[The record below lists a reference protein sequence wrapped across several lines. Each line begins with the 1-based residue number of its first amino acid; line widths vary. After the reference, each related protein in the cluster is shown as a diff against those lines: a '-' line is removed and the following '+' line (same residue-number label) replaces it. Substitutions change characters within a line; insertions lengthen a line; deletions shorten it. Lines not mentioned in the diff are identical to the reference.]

1 MWMVYGIRMYI
12 DIHICIYLTVI
23 KQLMFK
29 DYQTMSSEWNFMIVI
44 QYIVIDEKW
53 TAENSSGYGWGG
65 KCSLLQW
72 TWKDFGSWMCLDID
86 LSCDPP
92 WRIKGGNCVGRYS
105 KVFRSSCFDIVVLIL
120 YDIIFIQILHQVITW
135 RCYRC
140 FLRWVGVTFWCH
152 PKLDLFKLVT
162 RIQQFWIRKQSK
174 VWQKPIWWVQ
184 NTLVQYGSI
193 FESWSNSVQYS
204 FLEYT

>member
-1 MWMVYGIRMYI
+1 MYRYI
-12 DIHICIYLTVI
+12 TVTVI

-29 DYQTMSSEWNFMIVI
+29 DYQTMSSEWDFIIVI
-44 QYIVIDEKW
+44 QYVVTDEKW

-105 KVFRSSCFDIVVLIL
+105 KVFRSSCFDIVMIL
-120 YDIIFIQILHQVITW
+120 YDIIIFIQILHQVITW
-135 RCYRC
+135 RCYPV
-140 FLRWVGVTFWCH
+140 FPAVSFGVTFCKGVFRRGRGTQNLIFSNWSQGSN
-152 PKLDLFKLVT
+152 KYG
-162 RIQQFWIRKQSK
+162 RNQFDRSKIR
-174 VWQKPIWWVQ
+174 
-184 NTLVQYGSI
+184 
-193 FESWSNSVQYS
+193 
-204 FLEYT
+204 